1 MHIWCRGGERLPQES
16 GLGEEEAQRP
26 AIITGLPTMY
36 SRMLPFTF
44 PADVS
49 DGLSEATIAPA

>member
-1 MHIWCRGGERLPQES
+1 MCRGGERLPQES